1 MKTYDLL
8 ELAGRNL
15 RESVLR
21 NGLTTAGISIGV
33 ASLVAMLSLGA
44 GLQDLA
50 NRRLSR
56 SGLFDTVYVTSFRD
70 LRDGREEQGRKSD
83 PGQAQA
89 LNDAA
94 REKLASIPD
103 VTEVEPEIRF
113 MGEVRYAD
121 APHPAIVAGLSPS
134 DKDNDSFEGMT
145 GQFFSSAQSPEAIV
159 QLDFAKSLNEQNPRV
174 VIGQDIELRYAE
186 RQSLGTESSSS
197 SAKNDNAGFSVV
209 RKAQKLKIVGI
220 TDQEPFGG
228 MRGISRARVF
238 IPIHVAVGLNVMQ
251 SSDLRGITGDTN
263 GEKTYSALVVRVASA
278 GKVQAVQEAVKN
290 FGFRTYSILD
300 ATKGL
305 RRFFAVLDL
314 FLAIFGSLAL
324 AVASLAIINTLVMA
338 VLERRREIGIMKAIG
353 ASDGDIKKLFFAE
366 AGAMGVIGGLSGVLL
381 GWAMGQLINFGT
393 NIWLQRHDLPHETIW
408 SSPLWL
414 IGGAIAFAIVV
425 SLIAGLYPA
434 ARASKLD
441 PIQALKYE

>member
-70 LRDGREEQGRKSD
+70 LRHGREDQGRPINGS
-83 PGQAQA
+83 QALT

-94 REKLASIPD
+94 REKLAGIPY

-113 MGEVRYAD
+113 MGEVRYGNVS
-121 APHPAIVAGLSPS
+121 HPAVVAGLSPS

-145 GQFFSSAQSPEAIV
+145 GDFFSSVQSPEAIV
-159 QLDFAKSLNEQNPRV
+159 QMDFAKSLNEKDPKSV
-174 VIGQDIELRYAE
+174 VGQDIELLYAE
-186 RQSLGTESSSS
+186 RQSLATESSSNTE
-197 SAKNDNAGFSVV
+197 KNDNAGFSVV
-209 RKAQKLKIVGI
+209 RKSEKLKIVGI
-220 TDQEPFGG
+220 IDQEPFGG

-251 SSDLRGITGDTN
+251 SSDLRGITGDTS
-263 GEKTYSALVVRVASA
+263 GEKSYPALVARVASA
-278 GKVQAVQEAVKN
+278 GKVQAVQDAVKKI
-290 FGFRTYSILD
+290 GFRTYSILD

-353 ASDGDIKKLFFAE
+353 ASDSDIKKLFFAE
-366 AGAMGVIGGLSGVLL
+366 AGAMGIIGGIFGVLL
-381 GWAMGQLINFGT
+381 GWAIGQLINLGT

-414 IGGAIAFAIVV
+414 MGGAIAFAVVV